1 MDLERKPMNM
11 GQTPALLIVD
21 MINAFTDPA
30 CPLGTDA
37 ASVVEANRMLLTAF
51 RARSLPIV
59 YTTVIFRCESEG
71 RAFRNRV
78 PSLEV
83 LQPDSE
89 WVKVDRA
96 IEPLAGECIIE
107 KKGASAFFGTDL
119 ATWLDRRGADSVV
132 VTGLTTS
139 GCVRASVVDGL
150 QHDYPVFVPR
160 QAVGDRNPKAHEAN
174 LFDMHA
180 KYADVLDLAELLA
193 MLPGNDTQSR
203 A

>member
-78 PSLEV
+78 PALEV

-96 IEPLAGECIIE
+96 LEPFAGEYITE
-107 KKGASAFFGTDL
+107 KKGAWAFFGTDL

-160 QAVGDRNPKAHEAN
+160 QAVGDRNPNAHEAN

>member
-78 PSLEV
+78 PALEV

-96 IEPLAGECIIE
+96 LEPLAGEYITE

-119 ATWLDRRGADSVV
+119 ATWPDRRGADSVV

-160 QAVGDRNPKAHEAN
+160 QAVGDRNPNAHEAN

>member
-1 MDLERKPMNM
+1 M
-11 GQTPALLIVD
+11 
-21 MINAFTDPA
+21 
-30 CPLGTDA
+30 
-37 ASVVEANRMLLTAF
+37 
-51 RARSLPIV
+51 
-59 YTTVIFRCESEG
+59 IFRCESEG

-119 ATWLDRRGADSVV
+119 ATWLDRRGADSLVA
-132 VTGLTTS
+132 TGLTTS

-160 QAVGDRNPKAHEAN
+160 QAVGDRNPNAHEAN

>member
-78 PSLEV
+78 PALEV

-96 IEPLAGECIIE
+96 PV
-107 KKGASAFFGTDL
+107 SYTH
-119 ATWLDRRGADSVV
+119 
-132 VTGLTTS
+132 LT
-139 GCVRASVVDGL
+139 
-150 QHDYPVFVPR
+150 
-160 QAVGDRNPKAHEAN
+160 
-174 LFDMHA
+174 
-180 KYADVLDLAELLA
+180 
-193 MLPGNDTQSR
+193 LPTILR
-203 A
+203 V

>member
-160 QAVGDRNPKAHEAN
+160 QAVGDRNPNAHEAN